1 MKLSRRPNTNG
12 TGRRLLFACILI
24 FTLVGSLVDHTE
36 AAACQAC
43 LFSIPLAA
51 TQRQFHNNHR
61 PHVVHPFGAR
71 QVSSPSVLGVR
82 AHLVSALIPFGVVA
96 TRYFAGPRYKSWL
109 LHADETTKIKKDNDD
124 DNDEDEKQVLTPDAA
139 LSSAAIGALR
149 FYKGFISPLL
159 PPACRFVPTCSQY
172 GVQAIQEFGTTRGCI
187 LIAWRLLRCSPV
199 GGKGYDPPKW
209 PPVPFTYSSY

>member
-1 MKLSRRPNTNG
+1 MKLSRRPYTND
-12 TGRRLLFACILI
+12 TGSRLLFSCILI
-24 FTLVGSLVDHTE
+24 LLLGSLGYAE
-36 AAACQAC
+36 AAAAACQAC
-43 LFSIPLAA
+43 LFPIPLAA
-51 TQRQFHNNHR
+51 TRRHLHNKNHPR
-61 PHVVHPFGAR
+61 GLPNGALKL
-71 QVSSPSVLGVR
+71 SSPSLVGVR
-82 AHLVSALIPFGVVA
+82 AHLASALIPFGVAA

-109 LHADETTKIKKDNDD
+109 LRADETTSTKDNV
-124 DNDEDEKQVLTPDAA
+124 NDVDEEEKQKSTTDAA
-139 LSSAAIGALR
+139 LSTAAIGALR

-172 GVQAIQEFGTTRGCI
+172 GVQAIEEFGTTRGCV